1 MGSGGVET
9 QPDMFRKNGGSDR
22 RTNTNPEGQTGA
34 GEDTAAFP
42 LEEAALIRL
51 LSRISSDRSA
61 PPAYSP

>member
-1 MGSGGVET
+1 MGSGGVKA

-22 RTNTNPEGQTGA
+22 GTDTNPEGQIGA
-34 GEDTAAFP
+34 GEDTTAFP

-51 LSRISSDRSA
+51 PSRLSSDRSA